1 MLISLICLAFFASIL
16 IYIVYN
22 LVTKLETYEDIVQR
36 QVDYM
41 QNISYIIEESNRQ
54 LKQIDDKELYK
65 TDDEIGVLFSHML
78 DIQKELDI
86 YTLSNKDGQQSSPK
100 EETKEK

>member
-22 LVTKLETYEDIVQR
+22 LATKLETYEDIVQR

>member
-1 MLISLICLAFFASIL
+1 MIISLICLAFFASIL